1 MKKRF
6 IALLLCCVML
16 LTLSPSLISAASATD
31 INGTT
36 QSTEGQ
42 VTTGEATDTSGTET
56 STGLQPDA
64 TSGNNPPADPQPVS
78 SEKPAECT
86 CDSKLAEGEA
96 HNEGCPLYAKPGF
109 DAAKAKENLLACET
123 IEAVEAYFASL
134 TEGQQEAVLSLFTEP
149 EIREFAERLGIDV
162 ETKVVTPPVD
172 YTKAGPLKEA
182 VQTALKRRIAR
193 SKDNKEE
200 NGLILNKT
208 ATYNPQTKT
217 VTITMEAYTTGTITT
232 SSHSTPVD
240 VVLVLDESGSMKD
253 SMQSFEK
260 VYTLNTSE
268 TYYVKNGDS
277 YIQVKWCNGGFFK
290 IHDSGWYSGGHF
302 IIHWGERYDPMTSE
316 TDSDPSHIQFYESI
330 DASQTKQE
338 ALISAASDF
347 VDKVYQDATEN
358 EVDHR
363 ISVIGFSS
371 SANTKIGLVNDIRE
385 NQTDVKNAISG
396 LTADGGTYIEK
407 GLSNAKNVFDNA
419 ATTGATTRKRVVV
432 VFTDGIPGSGTWN
445 NTTIN
450 ESANPAIST
459 AKDLKGTYGATVYTI
474 GMLPEANP
482 ELEISNETNDSARTN
497 KFLHYVSSN
506 YPNASSMSDGGN
518 GSNAGYYLSASDMAS
533 LNAIFTKISEE
544 ISTPSIQLDG
554 GTQIR
559 DTIMPQFTVPE
570 GTDSINLFTE
580 DYDGTQFDGTR
591 DSAPG
596 VTAAINENTI
606 NVTGFDFNA
615 NFVSDT
621 AKSDGSYGKKL
632 IIEFT
637 VTPKAGFLGGNDVPT
652 NGADSGVYDKDGSA
666 VESFPVPK
674 VNVPIED
681 VTVTAEEKNVYLRGD
696 LTAAQLKEGATV
708 NVGDVELKLNESN
721 YGLEAW
727 QAAYVN
733 ITVEVKDKDGNVIN
747 TGLTDLTDDTTYTIS
762 VTVAP
767 KNEALGTSSG
777 TPATKKSNTG
787 TGNINV
793 FKPELTF
800 QDSEVYYGD
809 TAPDYTGNLTDTEW
823 KHGETLSDAEGV
835 TMIGTAPTLALTY
848 TPEEGKIAGEKI
860 NTKQDIAV
868 DVAVKIDEADVTTH
882 TTFQHTDCEGR
893 TCTVPAGKEF
903 LLHVKTCQLT
913 ITKNGGNANE
923 PYVFTVFKDNEKYS
937 EVTVMGGGSETI
949 CELPVGT
956 YTIEE
961 ETGWSWRFTPTIG
974 GGVTLSKDKASNT
987 ITCTNTKANDY
998 WLNGFSNVEKNIFGV
1013 KH

>member
-16 LTLSPSLISAASATD
+16 FTLSPSLIASAAADDDTAAQSA
-31 INGTT
+31 
-36 QSTEGQ
+36 EGQ

-674 VNVPIED
+674 VNVPIKD
-681 VTVTAEEKNVYLRGD
+681 VTVTATDKNVYLLHTMTDEECKTGAEATCNGVN
-696 LTAAQLKEGATV
+696 LLNAAEYTGV
-708 NVGDVELKLNESN
+708 N
-721 YGLEAW
+721 AW
-727 QAAYVN
+727 KAEFVTITTN
-733 ITVEVKDKDGNVIN
+733 ITKPTEAMTADG
-747 TGLTDLTDDTTYTIS
+747 TYTVS

-767 KNEALGTSSG
+767 KTPVPTSTEGTIAVEKSG
-777 TPATKKSNTG
+777 EKKA
-787 TGNINV
+787 NINV

-823 KHGETLSDAEGV
+823 KHGDTASTTV
-835 TMIGTAPTLALTY
+835 TMIGTAPTLSLTY
-848 TPEEGKIAGEKI
+848 TPEAGKIADGKI

-868 DVAVKIDEADVTTH
+868 DVAVEIDGTNVTTD
-882 TTFQHTDCEGR
+882 TTFKHADCTGK
-893 TCTVPAGKEF
+893 TCTVPEGKEF

-913 ITKNGGNANE
+913 ITKNGGTDGE
-923 PYVFTVFKDNEKYS
+923 PYVFNIYKDDSTNVYTQ
-937 EVTVMGGGSETI
+937 VTIVPDGDNRSVTI
-949 CELPVGT
+949 YELPVGT
-956 YTIEE
+956 YTIQED
-961 ETGWSWRFTPTIG
+961 TGWSWRFTPTIG
-974 GGVTLSKDKASNT
+974 DGVTLSKANASGT
-987 ITCTNTKANDY
+987 IACSNRLSKPY
-998 WLNGFSNVEKNIFGV
+998 WLNGFSTVVENVYGV
-1013 KH
+1013 ARVEQ